1 MGKRLVL
8 VGGGHAHMTV
18 LRRLDEFA
26 ARGHRVTLISKE
38 EYHYY
43 SGMGP
48 GLLGGIYAPQQA
60 RFHIRLMAQDR
71 GAEFIEDVVEQV
83 DADRRLLS
91 LRSGGEVQYDVVSFN
106 TGSHVPVDELAP
118 DADANVLTVK
128 PIVNL
133 LRAREEIL
141 QLAAAGGRCRIL
153 IVGGGPAGV
162 EVAGNLCRLL
172 PADGDDC
179 TVTLVAGRRLLHG
192 MSGKVRRLA
201 RTSLLLRGVR
211 VLEGEFVERLSD
223 GRAALRSGSGVP
235 YDLALVATGVRPS
248 PVFSGSGL
256 PTGPDGGLLV
266 NDRLQSVARPEIFGG
281 GDCVSLEGQR
291 LKRVG
296 VHAVRQ
302 NPILFANLMAALEGG
317 PMMRFRPDENYLLI
331 LNMGDGRGLA
341 TKKGLVWGGW
351 PAFMLKDFID
361 RRFVAEFQV
370 SGELSEPCGPLGQS
384 G

>member
-1 MGKRLVL
+1 ML

-26 ARGHRVTLISKE
+26 ARGHRVTLISKD

-60 RFHIRLMAQDR
+60 RFQIRLMAQDR
-71 GAEFIEDVVEQV
+71 GAEFIEDAVEQV
-83 DADRRLLS
+83 DPDRRVLS
-91 LRSGGEVQYDVVSFN
+91 LRSGDEVQYDVVSFN
-106 TGSHVPVDELAP
+106 TGSHVPVDGLVP

-133 LRAREEIL
+133 LRARAEIL
-141 QLAAAGGRCRIL
+141 QLAAARGRCRIL
-153 IVGGGPAGV
+153 VVGGGPAGV

-172 PADGDDC
+172 PPDGDEC
-179 TVTLVAGRRLLHG
+179 TVTLVAGRRLLHS
-192 MSGKVRRLA
+192 MSGRMRRLA

-211 VLEGEFVERLSD
+211 VLEGDFVERLAD
-223 GRAALRSGSGVP
+223 GRAALCSGSEES

-248 PVFSGSGL
+248 PIFAPSDL
-256 PTGPDGGLLV
+256 PVGPAGGLLV
-266 NDRLQSVARPEIFGG
+266 NHHLQSVARPEVFGG
-281 GDCVSLEGQR
+281 GDCISLEGQR

-302 NPILFANLMAALEGG
+302 NPILFANLMAALAGG
-317 PMMRFRPDENYLLI
+317 PMMRFHPDEDYLLI

-341 TKKGLVWGGW
+341 TKRGLVWGGW

-361 RRFVAEFQV
+361 RRFMAEFQV